1 MCVWLCAHA
10 DNNDSGSETSES
22 SLHGDTMTGFEKK
35 QTEPMEQKMDT
46 SGSTTA
52 PTVAATADPY
62 TAVGNFM
69 WLTKFFKS
77 IKWQQ

>member
-1 MCVWLCAHA
+1 
-10 DNNDSGSETSES
+10 
-22 SLHGDTMTGFEKK
+22 MTGFEKK